1 MCTTNTAKESAPA
14 ALVALNSGAADVV
27 VTDLPTAQAALV
39 AYPDFA
45 MLDFTGTDGNYEV
58 SDEEVEIGVAVKKGN
73 TELVE
78 AINSVLDKMTK
89 EDFNKIMDEAIKVQ
103 PLSN

>member
-1 MCTTNTAKESAPA
+1 
-14 ALVALNSGAADVV
+14 
-27 VTDLPTAQAALV
+27 
-39 AYPDFA
+39 